1 VSGTVTNLTPLRGTT
16 VPTLM
21 LKLIWLRDTFGALL
35 DCSTVVRIVLFC
47 SVVRLGAP
55 PCAVEVEA
63 GACVPCADEPA
74 AGAAFSFV
82 LDFAA
87 GALSSAVDFTAGLD
101 LGSEDLGSEAEDLGS
116 EAFGSEA

>member
-1 VSGTVTNLTPLRGTT
+1 MRTMVSGTVTNLTPVRGTT

-55 PCAVEVEA
+55 PCAVELA
-63 GACVPCADEPA
+63 GACVPCAEEPV

-87 GALSSAVDFTAGLD
+87 GALSSAVDFTGGPD
-101 LGSEDLGSEAEDLGS
+101 LGS
-116 EAFGSEA
+116 